1 MSETIK
7 GEPISENMHSEFSDA
22 TAVRVYD
29 QANAAGDFPV
39 LKAFQE
45 YLEAEQAK
53 ANKRMLALSIFFI
66 VLLVIVVLT
75 FSVITSCMIGRNQ
88 TLTDRLMNLAEG
100 RMNAP
105 IVQPSPAAAPIVNV
119 QPPPVAPAPSIDN
132 SNPIL
137 AKLEALEAELSRAR
151 AAAAEAEARA
161 AAKAANEADS
171 KTGKQSPS
179 ATDASAKNRAN
190 LDTIQRQQEEILR
203 QQEALKAARV
213 KLKAEQE
220 ALHKEEVEKHR
231 RLLYP
236 EYYAQEDARRAREE
250 AAKNPPPA
258 LPATVA
264 PTAAAPVP
272 PAQPSQP
279 AAQAQPPKR
288 VQIVVPP
295 PPPAQP
301 APSVPPANPP
311 AAPAPVAKTASTTL
325 PATDNAVP
333 VPPVTTPPPPKKSAL
348 QQLLD
353 IDDAPKA
360 PAVASGTNTKLSD
373 EEQKKIAA
381 ELKDLQQEL
390 EKLEAEEK
398 KANGNAVQKTAP
410 AAEVKPPASVAEKK
424 VENKDGNKAGKQV
437 ENKANN
443 KPSEVKSP
451 SPAVQ
456 IPQTESL
463 NVGAKDGKSIPWLI
477 DIPGETPVEPKN
489 AEAPAAKPDAKQPSK

>member
-7 GEPISENMHSEFSDA
+7 GEPISENMHTEFSDA

-132 SNPIL
+132 SKPIL

-151 AAAAEAEARA
+151 AAAADAEARA
-161 AAKAANEADS
+161 AAKDAKEAGS

-179 ATDASAKNRAN
+179 ATDASVQNRTN
-190 LDTIQRQQEEILR
+190 LATIQHQQEEIQR
-203 QQEALKAARV
+203 QQEALKAARA

-264 PTAAAPVP
+264 PAAAAPVP
-272 PAQPSQP
+272 PAQPATQT
-279 AAQAQPPKR
+279 QAPKR

-295 PPPAQP
+295 LPPAKP
-301 APSVPPANPP
+301 APSVPTANPS
-311 AAPAPVAKTASTTL
+311 APAPVAKAVPATL
-325 PATDNAVP
+325 PANNAAP
-333 VPPVTTPPPPKKSAL
+333 VPPVTTPPPSKKSPL

-360 PAVASGTNTKLSD
+360 PVASGTKSKLSD

-398 KANGNAVQKTAP
+398 KANGNAGQKPAP
-410 AAEVKPPASVAEKK
+410 AAEVKPSAPAAENKVGGQ
-424 VENKDGNKAGKQV
+424 VENKVD
-437 ENKANN
+437 NKANN
-443 KPSEVKSP
+443 KPGEVKSP

-456 IPQTESL
+456 TPQTESL
-463 NVGAKDGKSIPWLI
+463 NVGAKDGKSIPWLV
-477 DIPGETPVEPKN
+477 DIPGETPVEPKK